1 VFLTLYLHYI
11 IGDAFKSSVFQANL
25 VTFLRNMIMHSKN
38 LLAVL
43 IIALFTTSSYC
54 AECPKGTVTKLNYT
68 LNNVPT
74 INRLDQSIGQTRF
87 VLTDTNGTTRLSKD
101 YDGKW
106 FCLAFNKATKTY
118 IVGGVFQI
126 GAWLPL
132 GSIQYLREDKNSFEP
147 SIFDRLGYIANAA
160 VTSPNGRYI
169 AFIGGQQTT
178 GQLYVLDTQTDTIK
192 SLGVAPAPPPL
203 ANEAFVSEE
212 PFEWGTGWAD
222 SYVEMETNILR
233 FSSENSLQVSYGKDT
248 AHARATKRR
257 IHTFKLGCK
266 KCR

>member
-1 VFLTLYLHYI
+1 
-11 IGDAFKSSVFQANL
+11 
-25 VTFLRNMIMHSKN
+25 MHSKN
-38 LLAVL
+38 LLTVL

-54 AECPKGTVTKLNYT
+54 AECPNGTVTKLNYT

-74 INRLDQSIGQTRF
+74 VNRLDQSIGQTRF
-87 VLTDTNGTTRLSKD
+87 VLTDTKGTTRVSKD

-106 FCLAFNKATKTY
+106 FCLAFNKGTKTY

-132 GSIQYLREDKNSFEP
+132 GAIHYLREDKNIFEL
-147 SIFDRLGYIANAA
+147 SVFDRQGYIANVT
-160 VTSPNGRYI
+160 VTSHNGRYI

-178 GQLYVLDTQTDTIK
+178 GKLYVLDTQTDTIK
-192 SLGVAPAPPPL
+192 SLGVAPAPPPFK
-203 ANEAFVSEE
+203 EDSFSSDE

-222 SYVEMETNILR
+222 GYVEMEKNILR

-248 AHARATKRR
+248 AHARATKRQIR
-257 IHTFKLGCK
+257 TFKLGCK